1 MSWDNYPRPQFKRK
15 QWQNL
20 NGSWQM
26 NGREVYVPSCQFEEK
41 LEYTRSFVFEKVNSK
56 VLLHFGAA
64 DQIAEVY
71 LNGRKLGSHEGGYLP
86 FTFDVTDALLEGENE
101 LRVLVVD
108 ELDRDYPYGKQRKDH
123 GGMWYTPMAGL
134 WGSVWLEQVPQNYI
148 EAIEITPDLNGISVA
163 VNGPECEILL
173 SNGQI
178 AATKSGKVRI
188 EIENPVLWTP
198 DNPHLYT
205 AVFKGG
211 GDEVEVYFALRT
223 IEVKNIKGINR
234 VCLNGRPVFIH
245 GVLDQ
250 GYFSPGL
257 MLPDDPAEYERD
269 VLRMKE
275 LGFNTIRK
283 HIKIEPEEF
292 YHACDRLGML
302 VIQDLVN
309 SGGYKFFKDT
319 ILGTIGARL
328 GDRTGLDGKRK
339 QFWIEHS
346 KETLKHLYNHPSLV
360 IYTIFNEG
368 WGQFESDAVYS
379 MLKSQDGTRLY
390 DSTSGWFA
398 QKLNDFDSRHIY
410 FRTVKLHP
418 KTRPLF
424 VSECG
429 GYSLD
434 VNGYSGNAY
443 GYGKCSDTGELTD
456 KIVSMYEKMILPA
469 IKGGCCGCIYT
480 QLSDVEDEINGFYSF
495 DREKCKVDKERIQ
508 ELSASIYDEINKT

>member
-41 LEYTRSFVFEKVNSK
+41 LEYSRSFVFEKVNSK

-148 EAIEITPDLNGISVA
+148 EAIEITPDLSGISVA
-163 VNGPECEILL
+163 VKGPECEILL

-178 AATKSGKVRI
+178 AATQSGKARI

-223 IEVKNIKGINR
+223 IEVKNIKGIND
-234 VCLNGRPVFIH
+234 L
-245 GVLDQ
+245 
-250 GYFSPGL
+250 Y
-257 MLPDDPAEYERD
+257 
-269 VLRMKE
+269 
-275 LGFNTIRK
+275 
-283 HIKIEPEEF
+283 
-292 YHACDRLGML
+292 LGMEFRNLLL
-302 VIQDLVN
+302 VLVRECLMQRFAI
-309 SGGYKFFKDT
+309 S
-319 ILGTIGARL
+319 
-328 GDRTGLDGKRK
+328 
-339 QFWIEHS
+339 FW
-346 KETLKHLYNHPSLV
+346 
-360 IYTIFNEG
+360 
-368 WGQFESDAVYS
+368 
-379 MLKSQDGTRLY
+379 
-390 DSTSGWFA
+390 
-398 QKLNDFDSRHIY
+398 
-410 FRTVKLHP
+410 
-418 KTRPLF
+418 
-424 VSECG
+424 
-429 GYSLD
+429 
-434 VNGYSGNAY
+434 
-443 GYGKCSDTGELTD
+443 
-456 KIVSMYEKMILPA
+456 
-469 IKGGCCGCIYT
+469 
-480 QLSDVEDEINGFYSF
+480 
-495 DREKCKVDKERIQ
+495 
-508 ELSASIYDEINKT
+508 